1 MLPPT
6 HREKRNI
13 ARGGGGDLRTR
24 RREAAGQH
32 FVRFAVISFINSNL
46 VLFDDKVPVKEEE
59 EKRERTREIDK
70 GSRAR
75 LFGSISII
83 YP

>member
-1 MLPPT
+1 
-6 HREKRNI
+6 
-13 ARGGGGDLRTR
+13 
-24 RREAAGQH
+24 
-32 FVRFAVISFINSNL
+32 VISFINSNL